1 MLDNNNKTAK
11 LNTFQRTEIV
21 HSKFSDQNRIILDIK
36 NNIPGYLEI
45 KQYF

>member
-1 MLDNNNKTAK
+1 MLDNNNKTAR
-11 LNTFQRTEIV
+11 LNKFQRTEIV
-21 HSKFSDQNRIILDIK
+21 QSKFSDQNRNILDIK